1 MILDYELWRNDGLDG
16 SDYVK
21 IDGYNYLTNGFTMV
35 VDVASEEMIA
45 GRFYQFVYRS
55 INLLGYSPYSSVVA
69 YGIADRPTK
78 PSAPYEVH
86 SGQS

>member
-45 GRFYQFVYRS
+45 GRFY
-55 INLLGYSPYSSVVA
+55 
-69 YGIADRPTK
+69 
-78 PSAPYEVH
+78 
-86 SGQS
+86 